1 MSKRWHFIG
10 FNTTMNKYNPKNHNR
25 RSIRLNGYDYSQRGL
40 YFITICCQNRVCRFG
55 QVVNGEMI
63 LNDAGKIADGC
74 WTDIP
79 IHFPNAVLHEHVV
92 MPNHVHGIIELLDD
106 KFYRINNDLDD
117 GDVDDGDVDDGNVDD
132 GDVDVGA
139 ENFLPLRRSHQS
151 IRTHGIRTHGIRTHG
166 IRTHGIRTHGIR
178 THEII
183 PRSISSIV
191 KGYKIGVTKWF
202 RSQAVTDTIWQ
213 RNFYESIIRDE
224 RAYQA
229 ISRYIINNPSKW
241 GVDQFHK
248 GLVLSE
254 MR

>member
-1 MSKRWHFIG
+1 
-10 FNTTMNKYNPKNHNR
+10 
-25 RSIRLNGYDYSQRGL
+25 
-40 YFITICCQNRVCRFG
+40 V
-55 QVVNGEMI
+55 
-63 LNDAGKIADGC
+63 
-74 WTDIP
+74 
-79 IHFPNAVLHEHVV
+79 
-92 MPNHVHGIIELLDD
+92 
-106 KFYRINNDLDD
+106 DD
-117 GDVDDGDVDDGNVDD
+117 GDVDDGDVDDGDVDDGDVDDGDVDDGDVDDGDVDD

-178 THEII
+178 THGIRTHGIRTHGIRTHGIRTHGIRTHGIRHPNPIQKRNEFQKII